1 MPPAISRGH
10 GHCPLLPQRS
20 TSRQTSALYFIASR
34 NGSEFLGRYDLC
46 DAAGPA
52 DVVVLPT
59 EAGNLRIL
67 DGGDV
72 LVGLRES
79 VVRIRPDGLIRTTY
93 LGASQVALD
102 ADGTAFWTNPNFDRL
117 LKIDLQSGAV
127 LAETTPEPA
136 GLPVDSLTVV
146 SEPRAATV
154 AAIPTLSG
162 FMIGLICCALVM
174 IALTRS

>member
-1 MPPAISRGH
+1 MSPTATSNLMTPASSRNLMPPAISRGH

-72 LVGLRES
+72 LVRVTRKRRADSTG
-79 VVRIRPDGLIRTTY
+79 RPYSHDI
-93 LGASQVALD
+93 S
-102 ADGTAFWTNPNFDRL
+102 
-117 LKIDLQSGAV
+117 
-127 LAETTPEPA
+127 
-136 GLPVDSLTVV
+136 
-146 SEPRAATV
+146 
-154 AAIPTLSG
+154 
-162 FMIGLICCALVM
+162 
-174 IALTRS
+174 